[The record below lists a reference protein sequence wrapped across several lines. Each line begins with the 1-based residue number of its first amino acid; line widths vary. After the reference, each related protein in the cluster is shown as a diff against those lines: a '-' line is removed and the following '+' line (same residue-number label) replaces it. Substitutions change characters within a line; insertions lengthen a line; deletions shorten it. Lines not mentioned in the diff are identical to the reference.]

1 MGLWRAFTE
10 ASEQRFNGGVS
21 DRIIPRRSEQPIF
34 DFNAAR
40 SAIVDEVVHRV
51 TTQTRDPLLSLNE
64 AAYLETKRLQ
74 NTGHPDLAQWRALA
88 AQLGRMSDAELR
100 DRLEQYARSY
110 AWDVAGNF
118 DRRVYKFASRV
129 TAPLLGALL
138 SPRATLKNLPASF
151 DLTALDGR
159 ILVQGP
165 REHVRKLTE
174 IGTVVFVPTH
184 LSNLDSVVFG
194 FAIERAGLPPA
205 VYGAGKN
212 LFTNPVLSFFMH
224 NLGAYRVDRRL
235 RHSLYKDVLKTYSCV
250 LIERGYHSLFFPG
263 GTRSRSG
270 GVERRLKL
278 GLAGTGLEA
287 FVRTTMRG
295 RTQPVFFVPATIN
308 YLLTLEAE
316 TLIDDFL
323 QEEGKARYIIED
335 DESTRIGR
343 VASFS
348 NKLLG
353 LDAACVIRYSRPLDC
368 FGNFVDDEGKS
379 HDNRG
384 RVVDPTS
391 YVVGRDGKPTLD
403 PARDA
408 EYTRELGER
417 IVEAYKRDT
426 VIMAT
431 HVVAAAAFERL
442 RRAVG
447 KADLFTVLR
456 HRDDVTVPRA
466 ELAEDV
472 DVLVERLDAMEARGQ
487 IVLSPTVKGKR
498 GDAIVNDAL
507 RAFAGYHTNEV
518 LAPRGAE
525 LVLRDTRLL
534 FYYQN
539 RLAAHGLAYDVIA
552 PSGTRPANVRSRP
565 AASAPRPAEPRN
577 PSARALSAGAVSP
590 PGLGS
595 ATSFIDSG
603 TGADTTLAPLPFRAL
618 RCAPL

>member
-1 MGLWRAFTE
+1 MGNVTA
-10 ASEQRFNGGVS
+10 
-21 DRIIPRRSEQPIF
+21 PIF

-40 SAIVDEVVHRV
+40 SSIVAEVVHRV
-51 TTQTRDPLLSLNE
+51 TTQTRDPLLALNE

-74 NTGHPDLAQWRALA
+74 SSGHPDFAEWRSLA
-88 AQLGRMSDAELR
+88 AQLGRMTDSELR
-100 DRLEQYARSY
+100 ERLEHYSERY

-118 DRRVYKFASRV
+118 DRRVYKVASRV

-138 SPRATLKNLPASF
+138 SPRATLRNLPASF
-151 DLTALDGR
+151 DLTALDSR

-165 REHVRKLTE
+165 REHIRRLSE

-212 LFTNPVLSFFMH
+212 LFTNPVLSYFMH

-235 RHSLYKDVLKTYSCV
+235 RHSLYKDVLKTYSSV

-278 GLAGTGLEA
+278 GLAGTGVEA
-287 FVRTTMRG
+287 FVRSTVRG
-295 RTQPVFFVPATIN
+295 KKQPVFFVPATIN

-323 QEEGKARYIIED
+323 QEEGKHRYIIED
-335 DESTRIGR
+335 DESTRFGR

-353 LDAACVIRYSRPLDC
+353 LDGACVIRFSRPLDC
-368 FGNFVDDEGKS
+368 FGNYVDDEGIS
-379 HDNRG
+379 HDARG
-384 RVVDPTS
+384 RAVAAER
-391 YVVGRDGKPTLD
+391 YVVGRENKPVLD

-426 VIMAT
+426 VVLAT
-431 HVVAAAAFERL
+431 HAVAACAFERL

-447 KADLFTVLR
+447 KTDLFTVLR
-456 HRDDVTVPRA
+456 HRNDISLPKA

-472 DVLVERLDAMEARGQ
+472 DVIVERLTAMESRGE
-487 IVLSPTVKGKR
+487 IVVSPTMKGKR
-498 GDAIVNDAL
+498 GDAIVDDAL

-518 LAPRGAE
+518 LAPRGNE

-539 RLAAHGLAYDVIA
+539 RLAAHGLAFDAIA
-552 PSGTRPANVRSRP
+552 PPGTRPAHLRARAPQAQV
-565 AASAPRPAEPRN
+565 AAPSTSESERN
-577 PSARALSAGAVSP
+577 PAPAQVGGAEAS
-590 PGLGS
+590 
-595 ATSFIDSG
+595 
-603 TGADTTLAPLPFRAL
+603 R
-618 RCAPL
+618 

>member
-1 MGLWRAFTE
+1 MRACVRPHVRCTI
-10 ASEQRFNGGVS
+10 ANVTA
-21 DRIIPRRSEQPIF
+21 PIF
-34 DFNAAR
+34 GFNAAR
-40 SAIVDEVVHRV
+40 SSIVEEVIHRV

-74 NTGHPDLAQWRALA
+74 HTGHPDLAEWRHLA
-88 AQLGRMSDAELR
+88 GQLGRMTDAELR
-100 DRLEQYARSY
+100 EKLKHYGEKY

-118 DRRVYKFASRV
+118 DPKVYKFASKAM
-129 TAPLLGALL
+129 APILGALL
-138 SPRATLKNLPASF
+138 SPRATLKNLHHSF

-165 REHVRKLTE
+165 REHIRRLSE

-212 LFTNPVLSFFMH
+212 LFTNPVLSYFMH
-224 NLGAYRVDRRL
+224 NLGAYRVVRRL
-235 RHSLYKDVLKTYSCV
+235 RHSFYKDVLKTYSCV

-270 GVERRLKL
+270 GVERKLKL

-287 FVRTTMRG
+287 FVRTTVRG
-295 RTQPVFFVPATIN
+295 RQQKVFFVPATIN

-335 DESTRIGR
+335 DESTRFGR

-353 LDAACVIRYSRPLDC
+353 LDGACVIRFSRPLDC
-368 FGNFVDDEGKS
+368 FGNFVDDDGVS
-379 HDNRG
+379 HDGRG
-384 RVVDPTS
+384 REVDAGS
-391 YVVGRDGKPTLD
+391 YVIGRDGKPAVD
-403 PARDA
+403 GPRDI
-408 EYTRELGER
+408 EYTRELGDQ

-431 HVVAAAAFERL
+431 HLVATAAFERL

-447 KADLFTVLR
+447 KADLFAVLR
-456 HRDDVTVPRA
+456 HGDDVTVPRA

-472 DVLVERLDAMEARGQ
+472 DVLVDRLARLEDEGE
-487 IVLSPTVKGKR
+487 IVLAPHLRTGSGMKK
-498 GDAIVNDAL
+498 GDAILDDAL

-518 LAPRGAE
+518 LAPRGSE

-539 RLAAHGLAYDVIA
+539 RLAAHGLSFDAIA
-552 PSGTRPANVRSRP
+552 PKGMPVATAKRAARPEAVRP
-565 AASAPRPAEPRN
+565 VP
-577 PSARALSAGAVSP
+577 
-590 PGLGS
+590 
-595 ATSFIDSG
+595 T
-603 TGADTTLAPLPFRAL
+603 
-618 RCAPL
+618 

>member
-1 MGLWRAFTE
+1 MSA
-10 ASEQRFNGGVS
+10 
-21 DRIIPRRSEQPIF
+21 PIF
-34 DFNAAR
+34 GFNAAR
-40 SAIVDEVVHRV
+40 SSIVEEVVERIAR
-51 TTQTRDPLLSLNE
+51 QTRDPLLTLNE

-74 NTGHPDLAQWRALA
+74 SSGHPDLAEWRTLA
-88 AQLGRMSDAELR
+88 AQLGRMSDGELR
-100 DRLEQYARSY
+100 ERLKSYAERY

-118 DRRVYKFASRV
+118 DGRVYKFASKV

-138 SPRATLKNLPASF
+138 SPRETIRNFPGSF
-151 DLTALDGR
+151 DLRALDSR

-165 REHVRKLTE
+165 REHIRRLSE
-174 IGTVVFVPTH
+174 IGTIIFTPTH

-194 FAIERAGLPPA
+194 FAIERAGFPPA

-212 LFTNPVLSFFMH
+212 LFTNPVLSYFMH

-235 RHSLYKDVLKTYSCV
+235 RHSLYKEVLKTYSSV

-270 GVERRLKL
+270 GVERKLKL
-278 GLAGTGLEA
+278 GLAGTGIEA
-287 FVRTTMRG
+287 FARASARG
-295 RTQPVFFVPATIN
+295 KKQPVFFIPATIN

-353 LDAACVIRYSRPLDC
+353 LDGACVIRFSRPLDC
-368 FGNFVDDEGKS
+368 FGNFVDDEGRS
-379 HDNRG
+379 HDSRG
-384 RVVDPTS
+384 RFVDAES
-391 YVVGRDGKPTLD
+391 YVMGREGKSTHD
-403 PARDA
+403 AVRDA
-408 EYTRELGER
+408 EYTRELGDK
-417 IVEAYKRDT
+417 IVDAFKRDT
-426 VIMAT
+426 VVLAT
-431 HVVAAAAFERL
+431 HAVAACAFARL

-447 KADLFTVLR
+447 KADLFAVLR

-472 DVLVERLDAMEARGQ
+472 DVLVDRLHALEARGE
-487 IVLSPTVKGKR
+487 IVVSPTMKGKR
-498 GDAIVNDAL
+498 GDAIVDDAL

-518 LAPRGAE
+518 LAPRGEE

-539 RLAAHGLAYDVIA
+539 RLAAHGLAFDAIA
-552 PSGTRPANVRSRP
+552 PAGVRPAHM
-565 AASAPRPAEPRN
+565 AQ
-577 PSARALSAGAVSP
+577 ARKRGAVAV
-590 PGLGS
+590 
-595 ATSFIDSG
+595 AT
-603 TGADTTLAPLPFRAL
+603 
-618 RCAPL
+618 

>member
-1 MGLWRAFTE
+1 MTA
-10 ASEQRFNGGVS
+10 
-21 DRIIPRRSEQPIF
+21 PIF
-34 DFNAAR
+34 DFNASR
-40 SAIVDEVVHRV
+40 SSLIEEVVERV
-51 TTQTRDPLLSLNE
+51 TTQVKDPLLALNE
-64 AAYLETKRLQ
+64 AAYLEAKRLQ
-74 NTGHPDLAQWRALA
+74 SSGHPDLAEWRALA
-88 AQLGRMSDAELR
+88 SRLGRMTDGELR
-100 DRLEQYARSY
+100 ERLHHYAQQY

-138 SPRATLKNLPASF
+138 SPRSTIKNLPGSF
-151 DLTALDGR
+151 DLTALDSR

-165 REHVRKLTE
+165 REHIRRLSE
-174 IGTVVFVPTH
+174 IGTIVFVPTH

-212 LFTNPVLSFFMH
+212 LFANPVLSYFMH

-235 RHSLYKDVLKTYSCV
+235 RHSLYKDVLKAYSGV
-250 LIERGYHSLFFPG
+250 LIEHGYHSLFFPG

-278 GLAGTGLEA
+278 GLAGTGIEA
-287 FVRTTMRG
+287 FVRSCAKGKR
-295 RTQPVFFVPATIN
+295 QPVFFVPATIN

-323 QEEGKARYIIED
+323 QEEGKARYIIDD
-335 DESTRIGR
+335 DESTRFAR
-343 VASFS
+343 VAAFS

-353 LDAACVIRYSRPLDC
+353 LDGACVIRFSRPLDC
-368 FGNFVDDEGKS
+368 FGNYVDDEGVS
-379 HDNRG
+379 HDPRG
-384 RVVDPTS
+384 RSVDAES
-391 YVVGRDGKPTLD
+391 YVVGRNGKPVLD
-403 PARDA
+403 HVRDA

-417 IVEAYKRDT
+417 IVDAYKRDT
-426 VIMAT
+426 VVMST
-431 HVVAAAAFERL
+431 HAVAACAFERL

-456 HRDDVTVPRA
+456 HRDDLTVPRG

-472 DVLVERLDAMEARGQ
+472 DVLVERLSVLESRGEV
-487 IVLSPTVKGKR
+487 VLSPAIRGKR
-498 GDAIVNDAL
+498 GDANVDDAL

-518 LAPRGAE
+518 LAPRANE

-539 RLAAHGLAYDVIA
+539 RLAAHGLAFDAIA
-552 PSGTRPANVRSRP
+552 PPGTRPAHVRVRQPRP
-565 AASAPRPAEPRN
+565 AASAPVTPAPD
-577 PSARALSAGAVSP
+577 GGIP
-590 PGLGS
+590 PAAQRVG
-595 ATSFIDSG
+595 
-603 TGADTTLAPLPFRAL
+603 
-618 RCAPL
+618 

>member
-1 MGLWRAFTE
+1 VPA
-10 ASEQRFNGGVS
+10 
-21 DRIIPRRSEQPIF
+21 PIF

-40 SAIVDEVVHRV
+40 PSLIDEVVQRV
-51 TTQTRDPLLSLNE
+51 TTQVRDPLLALNE
-64 AAYLETKRLQ
+64 AVYLETKRLQ
-74 NTGHPDLAQWRALA
+74 SAGGPELAEWRALA
-88 AQLGRMSDAELR
+88 SQLGRMTDAELR
-100 DRLEQYARSY
+100 ERLQHHVDRY

-118 DRRVYKFASRV
+118 DRRVYKVASRV

-138 SPRATLKNLPASF
+138 SPRETLKNLPASL
-151 DLTALDGR
+151 DLTGLDSR

-165 REHVRKLTE
+165 REHIRQLSE

-212 LFTNPVLSFFMH
+212 LFTNPVLSYFMH

-235 RHSLYKDVLKTYSCV
+235 RHSLYKDVLKAYSCV
-250 LIERGYHSLFFPG
+250 LIEHGYHSLFFPG

-278 GLAGTGLEA
+278 GLAGTGIEA
-287 FVRTTMRG
+287 FVRSCVRG
-295 RTQPVFFVPATIN
+295 RRQPVFFVPATIN

-335 DESTRIGR
+335 DESTRFGR
-343 VASFS
+343 VAAFS

-353 LDAACVIRYSRPLDC
+353 LDGACVIRFSRPLDC
-368 FGNFVDDEGKS
+368 FGNHVDVDGVS
-379 HDNRG
+379 HDGRG
-384 RVVDPTS
+384 RPVDAGS
-391 YVVGRDGKPTLD
+391 YVIGRDGRPGLD
-403 PARDA
+403 HVRDA

-417 IVEAYKRDT
+417 IVESYKRDT
-426 VIMAT
+426 VVLAT
-431 HVVAAAAFERL
+431 HAVAACAFERL

-447 KADLFTVLR
+447 KADLFAVLR
-456 HRDDVTVPRA
+456 HRDDVAIPRA

-472 DVLVERLDAMEARGQ
+472 DVLVERLSAMEARGE
-487 IVLSPTVKGKR
+487 IVLSPRMRGKR
-498 GDAIVNDAL
+498 GDAIVDEAL

-518 LAPRGAE
+518 LAPRGSE

-539 RLAAHGLAYDVIA
+539 RLAAHGLAFDAIA
-552 PSGTRPANVRSRP
+552 PPGARPAHVRVRQPRP
-565 AASAPRPAEPRN
+565 AASAPVRPGHDAGLPTAERV
-577 PSARALSAGAVSP
+577 G
-590 PGLGS
+590 
-595 ATSFIDSG
+595 
-603 TGADTTLAPLPFRAL
+603 
-618 RCAPL
+618 

>member
-1 MGLWRAFTE
+1 MARAR
-10 ASEQRFNGGVS
+10 RFHGAVTA
-21 DRIIPRRSEQPIF
+21 PIF
-34 DFNAAR
+34 GFNAAR
-40 SAIVDEVVHRV
+40 PSIVDEVVRRIG
-51 TTQTRDPLLSLNE
+51 TQTRDPLLALNE

-74 NTGHPDLAQWRALA
+74 NSGHPQLAEWRSLA
-88 AQLGRMSDAELR
+88 SHLGRMSEAELR
-100 DRLEQYARSY
+100 ERLRFYAERY

-118 DRRVYKFASRV
+118 DERVYKVASRV
-129 TAPLLGALL
+129 TAPLLGVLL
-138 SPRATLKNLPASF
+138 SPRATFKNFAGSF
-151 DLTALDGR
+151 DLTALDSR
-159 ILVQGP
+159 IIVQGP
-165 REHVRKLTE
+165 REHIRKLTE
-174 IGTVVFVPTH
+174 IGTVVYVPTH

-235 RHSLYKDVLKTYSCV
+235 RHTLYKDVLKTYSCV

-270 GVERRLKL
+270 GVERKLKL
-278 GLAGTGLEA
+278 GLAGTGVEA
-287 FVRTTMRG
+287 FVRSTARG
-295 RTQPVFFVPATIN
+295 KPQKVFFVPATIN

-335 DESTRIGR
+335 DESTRFAR
-343 VASFS
+343 VAAFS

-353 LDAACVIRYSRPLDC
+353 LDGACVIRFSEPLDC
-368 FGNFVDDEGKS
+368 FGNRVDEHGVS
-379 HDNRG
+379 HDARG
-384 RVVDPTS
+384 RAVDATS
-391 YVVGRDGKPTLD
+391 YVMGRGGDCVVD

-408 EYTRELGER
+408 EYTRDMGER
-417 IVEAYKRDT
+417 IVEAYQRDT
-426 VIMAT
+426 VVMPT
-431 HVVAAAAFERL
+431 HVVATCAFERL

-447 KADLFTVLR
+447 ATPRLRGDGSSDLFTVLR
-456 HRDDVTVPRA
+456 HRDDVTVSRA

-472 DVLVERLDAMEARGQ
+472 DVLLERLSALESRGE
-487 IVLSPTVKGKR
+487 IVLAPALRGKK
-498 GDAIVNDAL
+498 GDAVVADAL

-539 RLAAHGLAYDVIA
+539 RLAAHGLAFDAIA
-552 PSGTRPANVRSRP
+552 PAGMRPAHVRMRAAKTSTAHANSTNVAEAPTITNTATGP
-565 AASAPRPAEPRN
+565 AA
-577 PSARALSAGAVSP
+577 
-590 PGLGS
+590 
-595 ATSFIDSG
+595 TS
-603 TGADTTLAPLPFRAL
+603 L
-618 RCAPL
+618 